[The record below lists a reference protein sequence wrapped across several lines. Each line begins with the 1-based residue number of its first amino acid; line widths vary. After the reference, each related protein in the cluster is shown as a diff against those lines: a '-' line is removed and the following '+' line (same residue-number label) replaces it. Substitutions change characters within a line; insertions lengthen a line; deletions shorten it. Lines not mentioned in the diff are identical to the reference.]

1 MVSDLLKFAANKLTM
16 KIQVTTG
23 MTIAALQQAFSACFP
38 NLALAFFSKP
48 HEIFQSS
55 PVKYLLTDSSLSLER
70 IEKHPHN
77 GAVEVYADITVAD
90 LEQFFEQEF
99 GLHVQIFRKTG
110 NTWQETT
117 LSDQLTLGAQN
128 AFSMEEAAVES
139 QSSLSRHNTR
149 TEWFLG

>member
-1 MVSDLLKFAANKLTM
+1 M
-16 KIQVTTG
+16 KIQVSSG
-23 MTIAALQQAFSACFP
+23 MTIAALQQAFSECFP

-55 PVKYLLTDSSLSLER
+55 PVKYLLTESNTPLER

-77 GAVEVYADITVAD
+77 GTVEVFADMTVAD
-90 LEQFFEQEF
+90 LEQLFEQEF
-99 GLHVQIFRKTG
+99 GLHVQVFRKSG

-117 LSDQLTLGAQN
+117 LSDQLTLGTQN
-128 AFSMEEAAVES
+128 AYSMDELPIPGQVPNDH
-139 QSSLSRHNTR
+139 HNAR

>member
-1 MVSDLLKFAANKLTM
+1 M

-23 MTIAALQQAFSACFP
+23 MTIAELQQAFSACFP

-55 PVKYLLTDSSLSLER
+55 PVKYLLTESSLSLER

-77 GAVEVYADITVAD
+77 GTLEVYANMTVAD
-90 LEQFFEQEF
+90 LEQYLEQEF
-99 GLHVQIFRKTG
+99 GLHVQVFRKFG

-117 LSDQLTLGAQN
+117 LSDHLTLGVQN
-128 AFSMEEAAVES
+128 ALSVEEAAVEGP
-139 QSSLSRHNTR
+139 SSLSHQNTR